1 MPLRKEANT
10 PEFEALVDAYQH
22 LMHRVAEGI
31 LHDYHYA
38 EDVVS
43 EALRK
48 IYLHLPRFSYRS
60 EKELEAWVLVI
71 TRRTAIDWK
80 RKLDRRCEVSLDPR
94 QPAPERSLEM
104 RCLMEA
110 LQSLPVAQYQVIFMR
125 YYIGYTCE
133 EVAKITGYSLN
144 RVYKIIER
152 GKKKLAARLRE
163 ELEL

>member
-1 MPLRKEANT
+1 MHREDST
-10 PEFEALVDAYQH
+10 PGFEALVDTYQQ

-43 EALRK
+43 ESLRK
-48 IYLHLPRFSYRS
+48 IYLQLPRFSCRS
-60 EKELEAWVLVI
+60 SQELRAWVLVI

-80 RKLDRRCEVSLDPR
+80 RRLDRRREVPLDESL
-94 QPAPERSLEM
+94 PAPPQDLEM
-104 RCLMEA
+104 RCLLEV
-110 LQSLPVAQYQVIFMR
+110 LQSLPEAQYKVIFLRYYVGYSCGEVAQ
-125 YYIGYTCE
+125 
-133 EVAKITGYSLN
+133 ITGYPLS

-163 ELEL
+163 ELGL